1 MSSNGSA
8 PVGLVLG
15 SHIPPEQIPSLSQL
29 AERNGYSELWLAEDY
44 FFTGGISG
52 ATAALAATSTIPV
65 GLGIVS
71 AVVRHPALLAMELAT
86 IERLHPGR
94 LWPGI
99 GLGVP
104 HWINQMGYH
113 PKSPLTV
120 LRESV
125 TTVGRLLAGENV
137 TFDGKVF
144 KFDAIQLT
152 HLPAAPMPIYMGV
165 IGPKMLRLAGEIAD
179 GTVVSVLASPQYVSW
194 LRERVDEGMAEGSK
208 TSHRV
213 ATFALYTVDAD
224 AAKAKQTLRQTTA
237 FYLAAVPRS
246 ALTDVYGIG
255 DELWDMYERGGEDAP
270 ALIAREMPDQW
281 VDDLAIAGD
290 PDECAAKIQALLDAG
305 SDSVAL
311 FPMPVDRTA
320 EIVEM
325 TARDVLPKVTS
336 RSRA

>member
-1 MSSNGSA
+1 MPSTASA
-8 PVGLVLG
+8 QVGLVLG
-15 SHIPPEQIPSLSQL
+15 SHIPPEQIPSLAQL
-29 AERNGYSELWLAEDY
+29 AERLELSELWLAEDY
-44 FFTGGISG
+44 FFTGGISA
-52 ATAALAATSTIPV
+52 ATAALGATSRIPV
-65 GLGIVS
+65 GLGIV
-71 AVVRHPALLAMELAT
+71 AAQVRHPAVLAMEVAT
-86 IERLHPGR
+86 MERLYPGR
-94 LWPGI
+94 VWPGV

-104 HWINQMGYH
+104 HWIHQMGFH

-125 TTVGRLLAGENV
+125 TTLGRLLAGENV

-144 KFDAIQLT
+144 TLDQVELT
-152 HLPAAPMPIYMGV
+152 HRPAATMPIYMGV
-165 IGPKMLRLAGEIAD
+165 IGPKMLKLAGEIAD
-179 GTVVSVLASPQYVSW
+179 GTVVSVLASPQYISW
-194 LRERVDEGMAEGSK
+194 LRERVQEGMAEGGR

-224 AAKAKQTLRQTTA
+224 AAKAKAAIRQIAA

-255 DELWDMYERGGEDAP
+255 DELWDMYERGGADAA
-270 ALIAREMPDQW
+270 ALIHREMPDEW
-281 VDDLAIAGD
+281 VDDLVIAGD
-290 PDECAAKIQALLDAG
+290 PDECAARIQALLDAG

-325 TARDVLPKVTS
+325 TARDVLPKINS
-336 RSRA
+336 PARA